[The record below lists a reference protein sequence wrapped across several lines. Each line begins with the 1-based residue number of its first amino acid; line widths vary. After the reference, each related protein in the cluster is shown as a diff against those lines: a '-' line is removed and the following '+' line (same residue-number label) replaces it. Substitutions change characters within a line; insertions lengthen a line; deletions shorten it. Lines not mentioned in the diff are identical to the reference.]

1 MKYPKHLILD
11 LATPIA
17 MPRLSLYRQKKQ
29 QRSAFPS
36 DQLILRRLNSIK
48 HLKTVFDLVNMA
60 YASGSRSGTPK
71 VEDMMYRIN
80 NQKRDRY
87 DP

>member
-11 LATPIA
+11 LATPTA
-17 MPRLSLYRQKKQ
+17 MPRLSLYRQKKH

-36 DQLILRRLNSIK
+36 DQLILRRLSSVK
-48 HLKTVFDLVNMA
+48 HIKTVFDLVNMA
-60 YASGSRSGTPK
+60 YASSSRSDTPQ
-71 VEDMMYRIN
+71 VGDMLDRIK